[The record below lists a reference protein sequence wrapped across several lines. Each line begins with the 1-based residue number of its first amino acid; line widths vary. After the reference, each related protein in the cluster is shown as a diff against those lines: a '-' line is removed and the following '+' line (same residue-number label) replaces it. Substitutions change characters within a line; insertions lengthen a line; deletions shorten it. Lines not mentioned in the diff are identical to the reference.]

1 MAPCSRWG
9 TGEVVGVEF
18 LVLLFVSL
26 VLAVLIV
33 IARS

>member
-1 MAPCSRWG
+1 MAPCSRWDAG
-9 TGEVVGVEF
+9 GGVDVEF

>member
-1 MAPCSRWG
+1 MAPRSRWDAR
-9 TGEVVGVEF
+9 EVVGVEF

-33 IARS
+33 IARG